1 MTTAF
6 GALATAATLACLAAL
21 VRVHQLPTG
30 YRPLRNA
37 VSDYGV
43 GNYARYYRF
52 QTAALAIAA
61 VFVALALARAV
72 DPAPL
77 LPITLLVVF
86 AAARFAI
93 PWFPTDVNRLRPTR
107 TGRIHILLA
116 AVAFAA
122 VAWAAAVLPNH
133 VDWPTIEGL
142 LRGLGWFV
150 VISVVACALAL
161 TRALRVYATPW
172 FGAIERVFYAA
183 VLAWFFVVSLHFL

>member
-6 GALATAATLACLAAL
+6 GVVAAIATLACLTAL

-43 GNYARYYRF
+43 GRYAAYYRF
-52 QTAALAIAA
+52 QTAASAIAA

-72 DPAPL
+72 DPAPIRVIVL
-77 LPITLLVVF
+77 LGVF

-93 PWFPTDVNRLRPTR
+93 PWFPTDVNRLRPTQ
-107 TGRIHILLA
+107 TGRVHILLA
-116 AVAFAA
+116 GIAFAA
-122 VAWAAAVLPNH
+122 IAWAAAALPDR
-133 VDWPTIEGL
+133 VDWTSIHGL
-142 LRGLGWFV
+142 LTGLGWLV
-150 VISVVACALAL
+150 VVSSVACGLAL
-161 TRALRVYATPW
+161 TRALRVYAAPW
-172 FGAIERVFYAA
+172 FGLIERVFYAA